1 MNAQLFPNPR
11 RRHVLSVILAAAV
24 MSVFILSQPAFAQ
37 QAPPLS
43 LADLLIALRSKKA
56 TMQERNKLLN
66 DATRARGVT
75 FELTAEIEKELEA
88 TGADKDLIDAI
99 RAKASVVKVSSSVP
113 PKTDPKSQ
121 PVPVSTP
128 PPPDHAFY
136 QKRAAGFITKGD
148 FDSAIGD
155 LNKAI
160 EMGPA
165 EPSDYISRGLVY
177 YNKKSFDLAIADY
190 TKAIEMKGDS
200 MTYLNR
206 GFAYE
211 QSGNVDKAL
220 ADFQKAVDLDG
231 NNESAAMN
239 LKRLKDDKGKI
250 AAAEEAARKAAQKP
264 VETKPTPPEA
274 IALGQLSSAQAVKMV
289 MPVYSEIARK
299 ANIEGKV
306 TVNVTLDEQG
316 NVTSAKAMNGHP
328 FLRQAAEEAAKRSK
342 FKPAMF
348 GEIPVKASGFIVYN
362 FTKTGGQ
369 ED

>member
-1 MNAQLFPNPR
+1 MNAQLFPNSK
-11 RRHVLSVILAAAV
+11 RRHVLSVIIAAAV
-24 MSVFILSQPAFAQ
+24 MSVFLLSQPAFAQ

-75 FELTAEIEKELEA
+75 FELTSEIEKELEA

-99 RAKASVVKVSSSVP
+99 RAKSTVVKVSSSVP
-113 PKTDPKSQ
+113 VKNDPK
-121 PVPVSTP
+121 PEPVSTP

-165 EPSDYISRGLVY
+165 EASDYVSRGLAH

-190 TKAIEMKGDS
+190 TKALEMKGDS

-211 QSGNVDKAL
+211 QSGNADKAL
-220 ADFQKAVDLDG
+220 ADFQKAVDLDV

-239 LKRLKDDKGKI
+239 LKRLKDDKAKV

-274 IALGQLSSAQAVKMV
+274 IALGQLNSAQAIKMV

-306 TVNVTLDEQG
+306 TVNVTLDDQG
-316 NVTSAKAMNGHP
+316 NVTSAKATNGHP
-328 FLRQAAEEAAKRSK
+328 FLRQAAEDAAKRSK